1 MGEERRGWEE
11 KGEDGREGGARGKG
25 EKGGRVEIPCT
36 VNHLHQD
43 TVLTDTSYEYSL
55 HPSDQVADMR
65 W

>member
-1 MGEERRGWEE
+1 MGEGGRGE
-11 KGEDGREGGARGKG
+11 GDGRGRERGARGRG
-25 EKGGRVEIPCT
+25 EKKRGMVETPCT